1 MKEEAG
7 TRSELLS
14 SPVLLS
20 QAREV
25 LKLRGFPALMAGGLV
40 SLCTAKRKA
49 VLSMYFTGIL
59 GDGYSV

>member
-14 SPVLLS
+14 SPVLMS

-25 LKLRGFPALMAGGLV
+25 LKLHGVPALMTDGLA
-40 SLCTAKRKA
+40 SICTAKRKA
-49 VLSMYFTGIL
+49 VLSVYFTGIL